1 LIRHFSPGCTASTDR
16 AADPG
21 LINRRRLEQ
30 QRVRHVT
37 ERQIERPGDPC
48 RLDTD
53 AARVDRRRSRSDAE
67 PADHV
72 RRDVALILIEVAEV
86 DQVPRPR
93 LIENSFGRSP
103 VPSVRELRSDPVQ
116 ATVTSSQR
124 LTERRARPSPLPVEP
139 SPARAED

>member
-93 LIENSFGRSP
+93 LIEELFRP
-103 VPSVRELRSDPVQ
+103 VPGPERPRAPQRSGASHRDEFSKIDRTPGQ
-116 ATVTSSQR
+116 T
-124 LTERRARPSPLPVEP
+124 
-139 SPARAED
+139 